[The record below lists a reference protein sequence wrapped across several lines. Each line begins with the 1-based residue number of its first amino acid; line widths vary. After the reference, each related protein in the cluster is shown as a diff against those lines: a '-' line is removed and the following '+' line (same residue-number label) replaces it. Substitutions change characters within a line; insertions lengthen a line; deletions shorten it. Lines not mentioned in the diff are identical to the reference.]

1 MRSRRLAFVAVLL
14 LCLGGGNSDLAA
26 EILEKVQSRYEAIQ
40 DIQGEF
46 TQTSLVA
53 SWGREDV
60 SRGNVVMQR
69 PGRMLW
75 KYEEPEAR
83 VVLLD
88 GETLQIYTPED
99 GQLQI
104 VPIASGAVS
113 PTALGF
119 LLGGAVLRDAFRA
132 SRITES
138 GRGEIGLK
146 LIPREDAGFEYLEL
160 WLEPSSYQL
169 RESVVADLFGNR
181 TRVRF
186 HGVREN
192 VGVEEEVFSITVP
205 DDTEVIDL
213 R

>member
-1 MRSRRLAFVAVLL
+1 MRSRRLALVAVLL
-14 LCLGGGNSDLAA
+14 LCLAGGKADLVA
-26 EILEKVQSRYEAIQ
+26 EILEKLQSRYEAIQ

-53 SWGREDV
+53 SLGREDV
-60 SRGNVVMQR
+60 SSGNVIVQR

-88 GETLQIYTPED
+88 RETVQIYTPED

-104 VPIASGAVS
+104 VPIAAGAVS

-132 SRITES
+132 SRITEL
-138 GRGEIGLK
+138 GREEIGLK

-169 RESVVADLFGNR
+169 RESVIMDLFGNR

-192 VGVEEEVFSITVP
+192 VGVGEEVFSITVP
-205 DDTEVIDL
+205 EDTEVIDL